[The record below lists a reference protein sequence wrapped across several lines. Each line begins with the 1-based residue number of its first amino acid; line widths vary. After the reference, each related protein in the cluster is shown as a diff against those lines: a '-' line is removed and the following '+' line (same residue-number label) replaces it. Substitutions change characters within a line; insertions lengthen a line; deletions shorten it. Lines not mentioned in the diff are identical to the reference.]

1 MTWKMRQIIGAIEM
15 EEEMEEEMN
24 KYQKRE
30 REKIPM
36 DVGHGRHFGKQKERK
51 GRKKGKEER
60 EGRKGRKKERKK
72 ERKNSLNA
80 GAVLP
85 VRRLLANWCPG
96 RRATPKA
103 PSLAPPP
110 SPPAQRPPATHPPTA
125 RPSCLAAQGYSGR
138 AGRSGGASSG
148 PQPIATRLDGDGQ
161 CAGRE
166 GGVG

>member
-30 REKIPM
+30 RENP
-36 DVGHGRHFGKQKERK
+36 DGCGSRQTLWETE
-51 GRKKGKEER
+51 RKKGKEER